1 MNEVDTFAEVQPIM
15 LAKEQ
20 PSFVRTP
27 YVQDM
32 IKRAFLYIQAGYP
45 IHFSGPAGTGK
56 TTLAMYLAA
65 QLGKPTILI
74 HGDEEFGTSD
84 LVGSE
89 FGYRRKKVVDNF
101 IHSVLKA
108 EEDVVGRWVDNRLT
122 VACKHGFTLIYDEFT
137 RSKAEANNVLLSVLE
152 EGILDLP
159 AARGIEGYLR
169 VHPNFCAIFTSNS
182 HEYAGVYK
190 AQDALRDRM
199 ITMKLQHYDRD
210 TEVAITIA
218 KSHIPPSDAE
228 KVVDIIR
235 ALRDK
240 DKNGAIPTVRAAI
253 MIGRVMKLSDSSANS
268 SDQSFMQSCLDILDS
283 EVDSI
288 DGNKRT
294 DVKGKIISLIKK
306 VCKEGNVD

>member
-1 MNEVDTFAEVQPIM
+1 MNEIDTFAEVQPIM

-20 PSFVRTP
+20 PSFVRTA
-27 YVQDM
+27 YVEDV
-32 IKRAFLYIQAGYP
+32 IKRAHLYIQAGYP

-65 QLGKPTILI
+65 QLSRPIILI

-89 FGYRRKKVVDNF
+89 FGYHRKKLVDNF
-101 IHSVLKA
+101 IHSVLKT
-108 EEDVVGRWVDNRLT
+108 EEDMIGRWVDNRLT

-152 EGILDLP
+152 ERILDLP

-169 VHPNFCAIFTSNS
+169 VNPNFCAIFTSNP

-190 AQDALRDRM
+190 TQDALRDRM
-199 ITMKLQHYDRD
+199 ITIKLSHYDRD
-210 TEVAITIA
+210 TEVAIASA
-218 KSHIPPSDAE
+218 KSGIPSSDAE

-235 ALRDK
+235 ALRDQ
-240 DKNGAIPTVRAAI
+240 DKNGDIPTIRAGI
-253 MIGRVMKLSDSSANS
+253 MIGKVMRLSGSNASS
-268 SDQSFMQSCLDILDS
+268 SDEGFVQCCLDILDS
-283 EVDSI
+283 ETDSVDRKI
-288 DGNKRT
+288 DI
-294 DVKGKIISLIKK
+294 KGKILDLIKEI
-306 VCKEGNVD
+306 C

>member
-1 MNEVDTFAEVQPIM
+1 MNEIDTFAEVQPIM

-20 PSFVRTP
+20 PSFVRTA
-27 YVQDM
+27 YVEDV
-32 IKRAFLYIQAGYP
+32 IKRAHLYIQAGYP

-65 QLGKPTILI
+65 QLSRPIILI

-89 FGYRRKKVVDNF
+89 FGYHRKKLVDNF
-101 IHSVLKA
+101 IHSVLKT
-108 EEDVVGRWVDNRLT
+108 EEDMIGRWVDNRLT

-152 EGILDLP
+152 ERILDLP

-169 VHPNFCAIFTSNS
+169 VNPNFCAIFTSNP

-190 AQDALRDRM
+190 TQDALRDRM
-199 ITMKLQHYDRD
+199 ITIKLSHYDRD
-210 TEVAITIA
+210 TEVAIASA
-218 KSHIPPSDAE
+218 KSGIPSSGAE

-235 ALRDK
+235 ALRDQ
-240 DKNGAIPTVRAAI
+240 DKNGDIPTIRAGI
-253 MIGRVMKLSDSSANS
+253 MIGKVMRLSGSNASS
-268 SDQSFMQSCLDILDS
+268 SDEGFVQCCLDILDS
-283 EVDSI
+283 ETDSVDRKI
-288 DGNKRT
+288 DI
-294 DVKGKIISLIKK
+294 KGKILDLIKEI
-306 VCKEGNVD
+306 C

>member
-1 MNEVDTFAEVQPIM
+1 M

-20 PSFVRTP
+20 PSFVRTA
-27 YVQDM
+27 YVEDV
-32 IKRAFLYIQAGYP
+32 IKRAHLYIQAGYP

-65 QLGKPTILI
+65 QLSRPIILI

-89 FGYRRKKVVDNF
+89 FGYRRKKLVDNF
-101 IHSVLKA
+101 IHSVLKT
-108 EEDVVGRWVDNRLT
+108 EEDMIGRWVDNRLT

-152 EGILDLP
+152 ERILDLP

-169 VHPNFCAIFTSNS
+169 VNPNFRAIFTSNP

-190 AQDALRDRM
+190 TQDALRDRM
-199 ITMKLQHYDRD
+199 ITIKLSHYDRD
-210 TEVAITIA
+210 TEVAIASA
-218 KSHIPPSDAE
+218 KSGIPSSDAE

-235 ALRDK
+235 ALRDQ
-240 DKNGAIPTVRAAI
+240 DKNGDIPTIRAGI
-253 MIGRVMKLSDSSANS
+253 MIGKVMRLSGSNASS
-268 SDQSFMQSCLDILDS
+268 SDEGFVQCCLDILDS
-283 EVDSI
+283 ETDSVDRKI
-288 DGNKRT
+288 DI
-294 DVKGKIISLIKK
+294 KGKILDLIKEI
-306 VCKEGNVD
+306 C